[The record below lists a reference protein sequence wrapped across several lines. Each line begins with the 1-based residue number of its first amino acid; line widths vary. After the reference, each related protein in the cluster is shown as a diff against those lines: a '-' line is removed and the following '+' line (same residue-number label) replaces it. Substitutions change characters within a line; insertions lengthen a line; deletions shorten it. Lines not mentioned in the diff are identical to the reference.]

1 MSRILRRPMF
11 KMGGS
16 TNSGIMTGLVD
27 RKGYSK
33 AGAVGQSAREYISE
47 FTPLLQEFTPKT
59 QLPLGLVGAALVSGT
74 PIKEALI
81 GGYTDFTKK
90 DDARTAGI
98 KKSAVQLGMGQA
110 LKDMTPSTNVLK
122 NRKTAIVNIKAQG
135 LSLTEENIIKE
146 TARLNKL
153 DEAGKDPSLKR
164 LIASREDKYTGI
176 YGSGSKARNHA
187 KFDYIINPEIAKAGK
202 VAKDNIRLKKN
213 AEPNSLD
220 YPLKSPGVYV
230 DVDNAKV
237 IEITSELQIIEL
249 PELTKL
255 LRTYK

>member
-1 MSRILRRPMF
+1 MSRILKRPMF

-27 RKGYSK
+27 RKGYSAGSSK

-59 QLPLGLVGAALVSGT
+59 QLPLGSVGAALVSGT

-110 LKDMTPSTNVLK
+110 LKDATPSKTMLANMRKAKIDLEAEFGPGNFTREQVVKLASEYNK
-122 NRKTAIVNIKAQG
+122 AERTGATYGEAANLQRAINRYANTYGDGSRAFNHAAFDIKVAPALRAAKKIPRSNIKMLEDG
-135 LSLTEENIIKE
+135 SYKTK
-146 TARLNKL
+146 
-153 DEAGKDPSLKR
+153 GK
-164 LIASREDKYTGI
+164 T
-176 YGSGSKARNHA
+176 
-187 KFDYIINPEIAKAGK
+187 
-202 VAKDNIRLKKN
+202 
-213 AEPNSLD
+213 
-220 YPLKSPGVYV
+220 PGVYI
-230 DVDNAKV
+230 DVVNGKV
-237 IEITSELQIIEL
+237 IEFDGNIAKEL
-249 PELTKL
+249 PEYSAMLN
-255 LRTYK
+255 